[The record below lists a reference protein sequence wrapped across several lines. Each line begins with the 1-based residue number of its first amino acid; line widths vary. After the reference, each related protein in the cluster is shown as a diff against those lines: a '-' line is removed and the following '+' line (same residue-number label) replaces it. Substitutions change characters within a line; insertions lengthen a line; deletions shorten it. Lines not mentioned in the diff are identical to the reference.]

1 MGVTRT
7 GETTATSTGVKKPA
21 IAARSACTVTV
32 GTTMLNGVASA
43 AAGQPGQCFPGSGR
57 DGPSSAGLGWLSLPA
72 GRAATA
78 RERHEAHVQS
88 ARGFASCDAESSRTG
103 DADGGADAVP
113 AGTNWQ
119 MHMPGG
125 MSIGGSIRSS
135 TNALSIASPPGPD
148 LHGPVNHIDRS
159 TGPSIATPGRVE
171 PSGWYEHDSTT
182 RGAGE

>member
-7 GETTATSTGVKKPA
+7 GETTATSTGVKKLA
-21 IAARSACTVTV
+21 VAARSACTVTV
-32 GTTMLNGVASA
+32 STTMLNGVASA

-78 RERHEAHVQS
+78 RERHESHVQS

-103 DADGGADAVP
+103 NADGGAEAVP

-125 MSIGGSIRSS
+125 RSIGGSIRSS
-135 TNALSIASPPGPD
+135 TNARSIAFPLSAD
-148 LHGPVNHIDRS
+148 SRERVNHIDWS
-159 TGPSIATPGRVE
+159 TGASTATPGR
-171 PSGWYEHDSTT
+171 
-182 RGAGE
+182 